1 MKTTFGINCILF
13 ILEIPF
19 AYFLSFFTLGSR
31 ETCISTYNNAP
42 LGTFFGRFLIAFVP
56 ILIVSLLLQCCLK
69 LIIVFFKKE
78 CFTNSFKKV
87 LSGIFIVAFFTLAIY
102 AVKPTKPIDFIYV
115 LLFSV
120 VFFAF
125 VRLAIWLLRKCD
137 SFNLLGSILKN
148 AALLS
153 LMILSILVIEL
164 LVYGYV

>member
-1 MKTTFGINCILF
+1 MKTTFWINCILF

-87 LSGIFIVAFFTLAIY
+87 LSGIFIVVLFAFCFGD
-102 AVKPTKPIDFIYV
+102 AVKPTKTIDFIYV
-115 LLFSV
+115 QLFSV
-120 VFFAF
+120 FFFCLRTTGYLAAQKMRF
-125 VRLAIWLLRKCD
+125 V
-137 SFNLLGSILKN
+137 
-148 AALLS
+148 
-153 LMILSILVIEL
+153 
-164 LVYGYV
+164 

>member
-1 MKTTFGINCILF
+1 MKTTFWINCILF

-87 LSGIFIVAFFTLAIY
+87 FSGIFI
-102 AVKPTKPIDFIYV
+102 
-115 LLFSV
+115 V